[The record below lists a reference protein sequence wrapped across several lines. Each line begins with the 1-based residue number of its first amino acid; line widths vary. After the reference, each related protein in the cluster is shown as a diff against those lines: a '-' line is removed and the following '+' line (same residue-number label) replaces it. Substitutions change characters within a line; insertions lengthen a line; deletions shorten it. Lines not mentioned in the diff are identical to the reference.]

1 MNSFREN
8 LRSELDFQGL
18 TVKELSAW
26 TGSIKGS
33 LDNYLGA
40 RVSIPPAG
48 IAVKIADAHPPD
60 RRGIT
65 GCFVAVENWG
75 QNRYCRPQDEKHNPA
90 WQLLR
95 NGATIKNV
103 RHFGSNS
110 LRILFKTSKDFVQIP

>member
-8 LRSELDFQGL
+8 LRSEFDFQGL

-33 LDNYLGA
+33 LDNYLEVWA
-40 RVSIPPAG
+40 SIPPAD
-48 IAVKIADAHPPD
+48 IAVKIMDAHLSD

-75 QNRYCRPQDEKHNPA
+75 QNRYCRPQDEKHNSA

-95 NGATIKNV
+95 NGATFKNV
-103 RHFGSNS
+103 WHFGSNP
-110 LRILFKTSKDFVQIP
+110 LGIRFKTLRDFGQNL